1 MIDKVTEAKRKAKET
16 YDSAADHFDQTAL
29 GFWAKYGRSTVE
41 RLSLRP
47 GSKVLDVCCGSGAS
61 AIPAAS
67 IVGCGGRVIGI
78 DLSEQMLSLA
88 KNKAHELNLCNIDFK
103 TGDMS
108 QLNYDDESFDAV
120 VCVFGIFFMP
130 NMENQIAELWRM
142 VKPSGKLAITT
153 WGKDFFEPA
162 YGNWKEIL
170 KSIRPDLYS
179 AFVPWDRI
187 SQTESLRKL
196 MQDGGASNIEVV
208 PEFGEQSL
216 SCTEDWWTIALGSG
230 LRWTIDQLD
239 EDQISRV
246 KETNLSWIE
255 QNNVTAVGTS
265 VIYAVAEKQS
275 S

>member
-1 MIDKVTEAKRKAKET
+1 MIDKVTEAKRRAKET
-16 YDSAADHFDQTAL
+16 YDSAADHFDHNAL
-29 GFWAKYGRSTVE
+29 GFWARYGRSTVE
-41 RLSLRP
+41 RLSLRQD
-47 GSKVLDVCCGSGAS
+47 STVLDVCCGSGAS

-67 IVGCGGRVIGI
+67 IVGCGGRVIGV
-78 DLSEQMLSLA
+78 DLSESMLELA
-88 KNKAHELNLCNIDFK
+88 RNKAHESNLCNIEFK

-108 QLNYDDESFDAV
+108 QLHYHDKSFDAV

-130 NMENQIAELWRM
+130 DMESQVAELWRM
-142 VKPSGKLAITT
+142 VKPGGKLAITT
-153 WGKDFFEPA
+153 WGEDFFEPA
-162 YGNWKEIL
+162 YGNWKKIV

-196 MQDGGASNIEVV
+196 MQDGGASNIKVV
-208 PEFGEQSL
+208 PEVGEQAL
-216 SCTEDWWTIALGSG
+216 SCLEDWWTIALGSG

-239 EDQISRV
+239 KDQIRRV

-265 VIYAVAEKQS
+265 VIYAVAEKKS
-275 S
+275 